1 MLLKSL
7 RRIWSRSRSE
17 IRTRPQGRRPRE
29 RRIPS
34 ALVEMLEKRLQLSVI
49 TVTNLQD
56 SGNGSLR
63 AAVAAANSSPGA
75 DVITFQKSLAGT
87 IVLTSGQLEI
97 NEALTIDGT
106 GMSRLKIS
114 GNHASRILQI
124 NPGVEV
130 SIDDLTIA
138 DGRNT
143 VQDNVGILVTRGGA
157 ILNDGGK
164 LSLTRVKMKDNQA
177 IDTSGTSQVVG
188 GGAVV
193 NSGFA
198 QLTAKDC
205 YFVGNIASGGINYA
219 FGGAIANVTDSQAD
233 IQNCIFIGNTA
244 MGGGTS
250 YGGAIGNFG
259 SSLLN
264 VRSSS
269 FTDNTAR
276 GIDQGENAYGGAIA
290 TRPGTVVDSGST
302 TNIDCSYFGNNRAV
316 AADGANAGG
325 GALYNVESILNV
337 RHSRFLCNQA
347 VGGQSGVSG
356 GNAFGGAIA
365 ATALHPS
372 ASPTTS
378 IIGSQFLGNLAVSGK
393 SAGLAAGGALYNTV
407 GQMDIVHSLIAA
419 NGARGRGNGQGIG
432 GGIYNLGTA
441 FADVSTL
448 HYGIHGTFASTS
460 HPNVYGSIKRK

>member
-1 MLLKSL
+1 MLFKSL
-7 RRIWSRSRSE
+7 RRIWSRSE
-17 IRTRPQGRRPRE
+17 NRTRPQIRRARE

-34 ALVEMLEKRLQLSVI
+34 AVVEMLEMRLQLSVI
-49 TVTNLQD
+49 AVTNLQD
-56 SGNGSLR
+56 SGTGSLR
-63 AAVAAANSSPGA
+63 AAVAEANSNPGA
-75 DVITFQKSLAGT
+75 DVITFQKNLAGT

-97 NEALTIDGT
+97 NDALTIDGT
-106 GMSRLKIS
+106 GMSRLTIS
-114 GNHASRILQI
+114 GNHASRVLQI
-124 NPGVEV
+124 NPGVKV

-157 ILNDGGK
+157 ILNDGGE
-164 LSLTRVKMKDNQA
+164 LNLTRVKMKNNQA
-177 IDTSGTSQVVG
+177 IDPSGTSQVVG

-193 NSGFA
+193 NSSFA
-198 QLTAKDC
+198 QMTAKDC

-233 IQNCIFIGNTA
+233 IQNCVFIGNSA
-244 MGGGTS
+244 IAGGTS

-276 GIDQGENAYGGAIA
+276 GTDQGENAYGGAIA

-316 AADGANAGG
+316 AADGGDAGG
-325 GALYNVESILNV
+325 GALYNVESTLNV
-337 RHSRFLCNQA
+337 RHSRFLSNQA

-365 ATALHPS
+365 ATALHSS

-378 IIGSQFLGNLAVSGK
+378 IVGSQFLGNQAVSGK
-393 SAGLAAGGALYNTV
+393 SVGLAAGGALYNTV

-419 NGARGRGNGQGIG
+419 NGARGGGNGQGIG

-448 HYGIHGTFASTS
+448 HFGIRGNFASTS
-460 HPNVYGSIKRK
+460 HPNIYGSVKRK